1 MPRKPGISPINIST
15 PADLSSPPVRFV
27 CIVKHYSTP
36 INIVYGAS
44 MAKSNAWQ
52 TDLLELLF
60 NNTTVAG
67 VGDTTGLV
75 GSTGVGS
82 LYVSLHTADP
92 TAAGNQTSNETT
104 YTGYARL
111 AIARTSG
118 AWAVSG
124 DSPATVSNAAIAIFN
139 TCTGGSPSTITYVGI
154 GTAVSG
160 AGVLLYSGALGSSL
174 AVSQNI
180 SPTFNIG
187 QLLIS
192 ED

>member
-1 MPRKPGISPINIST
+1 
-15 PADLSSPPVRFV
+15 
-27 CIVKHYSTP
+27 
-36 INIVYGAS
+36 

-92 TAAGNQTSNETT
+92 TASGNQTSNEAT

-124 DSPATVSNAAIAIFN
+124 SSPAVVSNAAIAIFN
-139 TCTGGSPSTITYVGI
+139 TCTGGSNTITYVGV

-160 AGVLLYSGALGSSL
+160 AGVLLYSGALTSSL
-174 AVSQNI
+174 AVSNNI
-180 SPTFNIG
+180 APTFNVS
-187 QLLIS
+187 QLSVS